1 MDALR
6 AEHLEKHYGEGD
18 TLVRALQDVSLRVA
32 HGSVVALLGPSGAG
46 KSTLVKALGL
56 VSLPD
61 AGRIWFGD
69 TLVVDNGRLLA
80 SVQELR
86 RAHLGFVFQRSN
98 LVPFLT
104 ARQNVE
110 IACEIGGTP
119 EAKKRALQLL
129 EWLEVGHR
137 ASAMP
142 DTLSG
147 GEQQRVAIARALANH
162 PKIILADEPTAA
174 LDKVR
179 GRAVMELFRRV
190 AREQDAAVVVV
201 THDHRTLDVFDEL
214 HEMEDGCLTPA
225 ALATVAAH

>member
-6 AEHLEKHYGEGD
+6 AEHLEKHYGQGD

-32 HGSVVALLGPSGAG
+32 RGSVVALLGPSGAG

-56 VSLPD
+56 VSLPN

-69 TLVVDNGRLLA
+69 QLVVDNGRLLA

-110 IACEIGGTP
+110 IACEIGGTSNP
-119 EAKKRALQLL
+119 KKRALELL
-129 EWLEVGHR
+129 DWLEVGHR
-137 ASAMP
+137 ASSMP

-162 PKIILADEPTAA
+162 PKIVLADEPTAA

-179 GRAVMELFRRV
+179 GRAVMELFRKV

-201 THDHRTLDVFDEL
+201 THDHRTLDIFDEL
-214 HEMEDGCLTPA
+214 HEMEDGRLSPT